1 MKIKFCHVEKVRLSD
16 WSAHRLA
23 CFLPAEKQMSL
34 HLHSFSALHRGL
46 PIHFVRQREGQR
58 GTLGIQAM
66 WAGVKDIF
74 EQLEGVVSTVVFF
87 NIQRT
92 AVYIFVAMRNV
103 PGEAY
108 EAFLQAAVNL
118 GYHGPWAATLGPIE
132 EISVPNAY
140 FLHEKAFSTGL
151 VSTVLTYKYFHKR
164 GSGAIVE
171 RFTVSC
177 HILCTQRNPFLTMFP
192 YCRWMVNGTH
202 VGTMLKM
209 EACMLREEDI
219 LVRID
224 GADEELFH
232 VLQAAFGEFCKL
244 DEDRP
249 SLLSYA
255 RNHTMTLT
263 EAQYRDHT
271 DAFL

>member
-1 MKIKFCHVEKVRLSD
+1 MKIKYCHVEKVRLSD
-16 WSAHRLA
+16 WSTHRLA
-23 CFLPAEKQMSL
+23 CFLTPENQISL
-34 HLHSFSALHRGL
+34 QFQTFSATHRGL
-46 PIHFVRQREGQR
+46 PIHFARQREGQE
-58 GTLGIQAM
+58 GNLGLQAM
-66 WAGVKDIF
+66 RACVKGIF
-74 EQLEGVVSTVVFF
+74 EQPEGTVSTVIFF

-92 AVYIFVAMRNV
+92 AVSIFHAIGND

-118 GYHGPWAATLGPIE
+118 GYHGPLGPIE

-140 FLHEKAFSTGL
+140 LEHDKSFCAGL
-151 VSTVLTYKYFHKR
+151 VTTVLTYKYFHR
-164 GSGAIVE
+164 LGSGEVE
-171 RFTVSC
+171 IFTVSC
-177 HILCTQRNPFLTMFP
+177 HVLCTPRNPFLTMFP

-209 EACMLREEDI
+209 EACMLREENI
-219 LVRID
+219 LVRMD
-224 GADEELFH
+224 GADVELFH
-232 VLQAAFGEFCKL
+232 VLQSAFKEFSKL